1 MKTPRLTRKQI
12 REAIANTPMEEILH
26 VTSRSLTTKQK
37 TYCKKVAEGKTF
49 NQAYR
54 EAYNSKGKPK
64 SIGKEVHLMNKSPR
78 IAHEVEAQKRAIE
91 FEKSYSARQLK
102 SIVISQLTKEALNPA
117 SKASERISAL
127 KALGNVAELGVF
139 VERKEVRTI
148 RDSTSAKAD
157 LLAKLQS
164 AIKDQKRTIDSD
176 AMSLLE
182 EISSNSF
189 DATQQ
194 EKDLAAEALEANP
207 PLGDPPNERSDVRH
221 VLHSIPLKQSLDEND
236 SQQTPPKKGE
246 KSMKSKTSLSSNR
259 LRIEKEG
266 GGGTNLGKTDTM
278 SHLETPPLIDSV
290 EKG

>member
-1 MKTPRLTRKQI
+1 MKTIRLTRKQI
-12 REAIANTPMEEILH
+12 REQIANTPIEEILH
-26 VTSRSLTTKQK
+26 IPVRSLTTKQK
-37 TYCKKVAEGKTF
+37 SYCKKVAEGKPF

-54 EAYNSKGKPK
+54 EAYQSKGKPK
-64 SIGKEVHLMNKSPR
+64 TIGVEVNHMNKNPR
-78 IAHEVEAQKRAIE
+78 INLEIEAQRRAIE

-102 SIVISQLTKEALNPA
+102 SIVISQLTQEALNPA

-176 AMSLLE
+176 AMGLLE
-182 EISSNSF
+182 EISLGYF
-189 DATQQ
+189 DASQQ
-194 EKDLAAEALEANP
+194 EKDLEDKALAADP
-207 PLGDPPNERSDVRH
+207 PPGDPPIEQSDVRH
-221 VLHSIPLKQSLDEND
+221 ILHSIPLKQSLDEND
-236 SQQTPPKKGE
+236 SQQTPPKKSE

-266 GGGTNLGKTDTM
+266 GGGANLDENDTM
-278 SHLETPPLIDSV
+278 SHMETPPLIDSV

>member
-12 REAIANTPMEEILH
+12 REQIANTPIEEILH
-26 VTSRSLTTKQK
+26 VPVRSLTTKQK
-37 TYCKKVAEGKTF
+37 SYCKKVAEGKPF

-54 EAYNSKGKPK
+54 EAYQSKGNPK
-64 SIGKEVHLMNKSPR
+64 SIGANVNKMNKNTR
-78 IAHEVEAQKRAIE
+78 IQMETEAQKRAIE

-102 SIVISQLTKEALNPA
+102 SIVISQLTQEALNPK

-176 AMSLLE
+176 AMGLLE
-182 EISSNSF
+182 EISLGYF
-189 DATQQ
+189 DAPQQ
-194 EKDLAAEALEANP
+194 EKDLEDKALAADP
-207 PLGDPPNERSDVRH
+207 PPGDPPIEQSDVRH
-221 VLHSIPLKQSLDEND
+221 ILHSIPLKQSLDEND
-236 SQQTPPKKGE
+236 SQKTPPKKSE

-266 GGGTNLGKTDTM
+266 GGGTKNSEESSEVSM
-278 SHLETPPLIDSV
+278 ETPPLMNSV